1 MSSEKCESRWFSVRL
16 GAIHFV
22 VNHIIKSN
30 EFWISSSRS
39 VFGAFF
45 ALRAAFLCI
54 RPYDAGAQCLRPRKL
69 LQYQIVRDSRSLT
82 SLPIPAAAVAPAHGV
97 LYSTRATLQLD
108 SNYIWTMLL
117 RQTFRN
123 CILGC
128 SSSSRFFRYPL
139 GSFTA
144 SRQKRASRTHEESRV
159 WERLAK
165 RMGTH
170 LPPTLQ
176 RLNTSRQSFN
186 LSNVKSP
193 QTAKRTHSS
202 FDKSRGGG
210 YI

>member
-1 MSSEKCESRWFSVRL
+1 MNSEFRARVPCSVRFL
-16 GAIHFV
+16 LCAPLFYA
-22 VNHIIKSN
+22 
-30 EFWISSSRS
+30 FARTMPARS
-39 VFGAFF
+39 VCARGSYCNTKLF
-45 ALRAAFLCI
+45 AILAPWQAS
-54 RPYDAGAQCLRPRKL
+54 
-69 LQYQIVRDSRSLT
+69 QYPPPP
-82 SLPIPAAAVAPAHGV
+82 PIPAPAHGV